1 MAHRP
6 KSGLP
11 LPGIRWRGFTVQIF
25 MLIILPLTVLVVG
38 VALLS
43 QSLHHQGMVNL
54 VGDRNLRAVRTAG
67 DGLALQL
74 NDKVNDL
81 RTAARMIEAG
91 TNLSGQ
97 GPALDRIGVE
107 FAGGLAIFDSKG
119 TMVDALNGS
128 ENLASVPTIQPE
140 FWRQAGAG
148 VDDQVV
154 LAAET
159 GLPGGPLELAGI
171 RLSDGRILIGGFAP
185 APMIQQTVASVL
197 TNDQA
202 HMLVITSNRECCIF
216 PATRPPWVTSAAI
229 PCGRRPER

>member
-43 QSLHHQGMVNL
+43 QSLHHKAMVSL

-67 DGLALQL
+67 DGLSLQL

-119 TMVDALNGS
+119 TMAMPSMGVKTWHLSQPSSLNSGGRPGLALTIKLSWRRKPGCQVARSNWPVYGCPTA
-128 ENLASVPTIQPE
+128 AS
-140 FWRQAGAG
+140 
-148 VDDQVV
+148 
-154 LAAET
+154 
-159 GLPGGPLELAGI
+159 
-171 RLSDGRILIGGFAP
+171 
-185 APMIQQTVASVL
+185 
-197 TNDQA
+197 
-202 HMLVITSNRECCIF
+202 
-216 PATRPPWVTSAAI
+216 
-229 PCGRRPER
+229 